1 MTLKKVREWLKGM
14 MVVQYCP
21 YTLDDQVDLEGLR
34 LNTKYIVEFASA
46 ADRDVVIITNG
57 STAECYA
64 NSFEEQ
70 QAIISTVAECSGDV
84 PVIAGVSQAGTKE
97 TVRLARFAEKAG
109 TDCVMVVPPFY
120 APTTTQGLYEHFKQ
134 VADAISIPVM
144 IYNNPDA
151 SKVLLDPSFIKKL
164 ASIENIVAI
173 KDNAP
178 HTFHYA
184 QMAFEIDPEELILIC
199 GLGEYAYV
207 GAAAYGR
214 CYRGFAT
221 FIANFAPELAYSVYT
236 AVNARDFQTA
246 FAALRKQWPLWK
258 FIADS
263 MKNRATLSVLPTVL
277 RGNAMCTSVGKAAM
291 DLVGLRGGK
300 PRLPLTELTQ
310 EEKERLRSILR
321 MMGVQCKASTRRH
334 LE

>member
-1 MTLKKVREWLKGM
+1 MDLIEIRKRLKGM

-21 YTLDDQVDLEGLR
+21 YTHDDQLDIEGLR
-34 LNTKYIVEFASA
+34 LNTEFVVKFALA
-46 ADRDVVIITNG
+46 GNKDVAIITNG

-70 QAIISTVAECSGDV
+70 QEIISTVVEGSKGV

-97 TVRLARFAEKAG
+97 TVRLAKFAERAG
-109 TDCVMVVPPFY
+109 ADCVMVVPPYY
-120 APTTTQGLYEHFKQ
+120 APTTTQGLYEHFKK
-134 VADAISIPVM
+134 VADAVGIPVM

-151 SKVLLDPSFIKKL
+151 SKVLLEPSFVKKI

-184 QMAFEIDPEELILIC
+184 QMAFELDPDELILIC

-214 CYRGFAT
+214 RYQGFAT
-221 FIANFAPELAYSVYT
+221 FIANFAPDLAYSVYT
-236 AVNARDFQTA
+236 AVSKGDFQAA
-246 FAALRKQWPLWK
+246 FEALRRQWPLWK
-258 FIADS
+258 FIAVC
-263 MKNRATLSVLPTVL
+263 MRNRSTLSVLPTVL
-277 RGNAMCTSVGKAAM
+277 RGNAMCTAVGKAAM
-291 DLVGLRGGK
+291 DMVGLRGGN
-300 PRLPLTELTQ
+300 PRLPLTPLTP
-310 EEKERLRSILR
+310 EEKQQLRLVLQD
-321 MMGVQCKASTRRH
+321 MGVQC
-334 LE
+334 